1 MEPSAG
7 RRSSENDE
15 AALQELE
22 RRLGYRFRDRALLV
36 RALTHRSFANERG
49 QQAPD
54 NEVLEFLGDA
64 VLGLIVSDLLCK
76 RHPYFSE
83 GQVSKL
89 KSFLVSASTL
99 SMLGEKLGLGEFVLL
114 GRGEE
119 KSAGRGKGS
128 ILANTFEAIIAA
140 LYSDGGLECAE
151 QFVVQRIEPL
161 IEEVDE
167 ETPHPVHDFK
177 SALQEQVQASGLAVP
192 VYRVIEEEGPDHAKR
207 FHVEVSVAG
216 RCVGRGRGRAKKRA
230 EQEAARQAIEA
241 LAGRGTPATGLVL
254 TAETDSDLSDP

>member
-1 MEPSAG
+1 MEASAG
-7 RRSSENDE
+7 RPRAATEE
-15 AALQELE
+15 AALQEVE
-22 RRLGYRFRDRALLV
+22 RRLGYLFRDRSLLV

-49 QQAPD
+49 EQAPD

-64 VLGLIVSDLLCK
+64 VLGLVVSDPLCR

-99 SMLGEKLGLGEFVLL
+99 SKLADDLGLGEFVLL

-119 KSAGRGKGS
+119 KSAGRGKRS

-140 LYSDGGLECAE
+140 LYWDGGLECAE
-151 QFVVQRIEPL
+151 QFLVQRIEPL

-192 VYRVIEEEGPDHAKR
+192 VYRVIEEEGPDHAKL

-216 RCVGRGRGRAKKRA
+216 RWVGRGHGRAKKRA
-230 EQEAARQAIEA
+230 EQEAARQAIEV
-241 LAGRGTPATGLVL
+241 LGDQL
-254 TAETDSDLSDP
+254 TAEAAPGPSDP